1 MSRFQQGSL
10 LKQKRKSGPD
20 VWVFRWYDETNG
32 TRKYK
37 KRVLGKVTDMPLRR
51 DAEKA
56 VADFRANINVEVRV
70 PQTVSELAAHYRKH
84 ELTADKKA
92 FATIESTSIYLS
104 NHVVP
109 KWGNASLSDVRTV
122 DVEQWL
128 HSLPYAPATRSKIRN
143 IMSALFN
150 HGIRHEWIHR
160 NPITKVRASA
170 KRLREPDVLSPAE
183 LSALIAELPLREKA
197 MVMVAASTGL
207 RRSELI
213 ALTWRD
219 IDPLLIQVN
228 VLRSCVRNHFG
239 DTKTEAS
246 RRPVPLHSSVVECLN
261 EWRKESKHNGDDDFL
276 FPSNRKEGKQPITP
290 DMVLKKVIRPALVR
304 ARIVGKVI
312 GWHSFRHSLATNLR
326 AAGADLKTA
335 QELLRHANSRIT
347 LDIYT
352 RAISET
358 KRDANN
364 KVMEMVLEAGKPKV
378 SAPSPAPSQRE
389 PLLLEGSKK
398 GAENFQHPSAPSR
411 AETLISLCHKP
422 CIFFGLWR
430 GRRGSNPRPLP

>member
-10 LKQKRKSGPD
+10 LKLKRKNSPD

-32 TRKYK
+32 TRTYK
-37 KRVLGKVTDMPLRR
+37 KRTLGKVTDMPLRR
-51 DAEKA
+51 NAEKA

-70 PQTVSELAAHYRKH
+70 PQTVSDLAAHYRKY
-84 ELTADKKA
+84 ELTSDKKA
-92 FATIESTSIYLS
+92 FATIESTSIYLTR
-104 NHVVP
+104 HIVP
-109 KWGNASLSDVRTV
+109 KWGDVWLSDVRTV
-122 DVEQWL
+122 EVEQWL

-150 HGIRHEWIHR
+150 HGIRHEWTHR

-183 LSALIAELPLREKA
+183 LSALISELPLREKA
-197 MVMVAASTGL
+197 MVMLAGSTGL

-213 ALTWRD
+213 ALTWND
-219 IDPLLIQVN
+219 IDPLLVQVN

-261 EWRKESKHNGDDDFL
+261 EWRKESRHIGNDDFL

-304 ARIVGKVI
+304 AKIIGKVI

-364 KVMEMVLEAGKPKV
+364 KVMEMVLEAGR
-378 SAPSPAPSQRE
+378 QE
-389 PLLLEGSKK
+389 I
-398 GAENFQHPSAPSR
+398 QHPR
-411 AETLISLCHKP
+411 QH
-422 CIFFGLWR
+422 
-430 GRRGSNPRPLP
+430 PRNGNR

>member
-10 LKQKRKSGPD
+10 LKLKRKNSPD

-32 TRKYK
+32 TRTYK
-37 KRVLGKVTDMPLRR
+37 KRTLGKVTDMPLRR

-70 PQTVSELAAHYRKH
+70 PQTVSDLTAHYRKH
-84 ELTADKKA
+84 ELTSDKKA

-104 NHVVP
+104 NHIVP
-109 KWGNASLSDVRTV
+109 KWGDVWLSDVRTV
-122 DVEQWL
+122 EVEQWL
-128 HSLPYAPATRSKIRN
+128 HSLAYAPATRSKIRN

-150 HGIRHEWIHR
+150 HGIRQEWIHR

-170 KRLREPDVLSPAE
+170 KRLREPDVLTPAE
-183 LSALIAELPLREKA
+183 FSALIGELPLREKT
-197 MVMVAASTGL
+197 MVMVAGSTGL

-219 IDPLLIQVN
+219 IDPMLIQVN

-246 RRPVPLHSSVVECLN
+246 RRPVPLHSSVVECLD
-261 EWRKESKHNGDDDFL
+261 EWRKESRYNGDDDFL
-276 FPSNRKEGKQPITP
+276 FPSTRKEGKQPITP

-304 ARIVGKVI
+304 AKIAGKVI
-312 GWHSFRHSLATNLR
+312 GWHCFRHSLATNLR

-347 LDIYT
+347 LDVYT
-352 RAISET
+352 RAISAT

-364 KVMEMVLEAGKPKV
+364 KVMEMVIEAGKAKI

-389 PLLLEGSKK
+389 PLMLEGSKK
-398 GAENFQHPSAPSR
+398 GAGNSQHPSAPSR
-411 AETLISLCHKP
+411 GKTKIVTVP
-422 CIFFGLWR
+422 
-430 GRRGSNPRPLP
+430 

>member
-10 LKQKRKSGPD
+10 LKLKRKNSPD

-32 TRKYK
+32 TRTYK
-37 KRVLGKVTDMPLRR
+37 KRTLGKVTDMPLRR

-70 PQTVSELAAHYRKH
+70 PQTVSDLAAHYRKY
-84 ELTADKKA
+84 ELTSDKKA

-104 NHVVP
+104 RHIVP
-109 KWGNASLSDVRTV
+109 KWGDVWLSDVRTV
-122 DVEQWL
+122 EVEQWL

-150 HGIRHEWIHR
+150 HGIRHEWTHR

-183 LSALIAELPLREKA
+183 LSALISELPLREKA
-197 MVMVAASTGL
+197 MVMLAGSTGL

-213 ALTWRD
+213 ALTWND

-261 EWRKESKHNGDDDFL
+261 EWRKQSKHNGDTDFL
-276 FPSNRKEGKQPITP
+276 FPSNRKDGKQPITP

-304 ARIVGKVI
+304 AKIIGKVI

-364 KVMEMVLEAGKPKV
+364 KVMEMVIEAGRARI

-389 PLLLEGSKK
+389 PLMLEGSKK
-398 GAENFQHPSAPSR
+398 GAGNSQHPSAPSR
-411 AETLISLCHKP
+411 DKTKIVTVP
-422 CIFFGLWR
+422 
-430 GRRGSNPRPLP
+430 

>member
-10 LKQKRKSGPD
+10 LKLKRKNSPD

-32 TRKYK
+32 TRTYK
-37 KRVLGKVTDMPLRR
+37 KRTLGKVTDMPLRR

-70 PQTVSELAAHYRKH
+70 PQTVSDLAAHYRKY
-84 ELTADKKA
+84 ELTSDKKA

-104 NHVVP
+104 RHIVP
-109 KWGNASLSDVRTV
+109 KWGNVWLSDVRTV
-122 DVEQWL
+122 EVEQWL

-150 HGIRHEWIHR
+150 HGIRHEWTHR

-183 LSALIAELPLREKA
+183 LSALISELPLREKA
-197 MVMVAASTGL
+197 MVMVAGSTGL

-213 ALTWRD
+213 ALTWND

-304 ARIVGKVI
+304 AKIIGKVI

-364 KVMEMVLEAGKPKV
+364 KVMEMVIEAGKARI

-389 PLLLEGSKK
+389 PLMLEGSKK
-398 GAENFQHPSAPSR
+398 GAGNSQHPSAPSR
-411 AETLISLCHKP
+411 GKP
-422 CIFFGLWR
+422 KIVTV
-430 GRRGSNPRPLP
+430 P

>member
-10 LKQKRKSGPD
+10 LKLKRKNSPD

-32 TRKYK
+32 TRTYK
-37 KRVLGKVTDMPLRR
+37 KRTLGKVTDMPLRR

-70 PQTVSELAAHYRKH
+70 PQTVSDLAAHYRKY
-84 ELTADKKA
+84 ELTSDKKA

-104 NHVVP
+104 NHIVP
-109 KWGNASLSDVRTV
+109 KWGDVWMSDVRTV
-122 DVEQWL
+122 EVEQWL

-150 HGIRHEWIHR
+150 HGIRHEWTHR

-197 MVMVAASTGL
+197 MVMVAGSTGL

-213 ALTWRD
+213 ALTWND

-290 DMVLKKVIRPALVR
+290 DMVLKKVIRPALLR
-304 ARIVGKVI
+304 AKIIGKVI

-398 GAENFQHPSAPSR
+398 GADNSQHPSAPSR
-411 AETLISLCHKP
+411 AETLIATVP
-422 CIFFGLWR
+422 
-430 GRRGSNPRPLP
+430 

>member
-1 MSRFQQGSL
+1 MSRFQKGSL
-10 LKQKRKSGPD
+10 LKQRRKNGPD
-20 VWVFRWYDETNG
+20 IWVFRWYDETSG
-32 TRKYK
+32 KRTYK
-37 KRVLGKVTDMPLRR
+37 KRILGTVGDLPLRR
-51 DAEKA
+51 DAEQA

-70 PQTVSELAAHYRKH
+70 PQTVSDLAAHYRKH
-84 ELTADKKA
+84 ELTSDKKA

-109 KWGNASLSDVRTV
+109 KWGDVWLSDVRTV
-122 DVEQWL
+122 EVEQWL

-143 IMSALFN
+143 IMSTLFN

-197 MVMVAASTGL
+197 MVMLAASTGL
-207 RRSELI
+207 RRSEFI

-246 RRPVPLHSSVVECLN
+246 RRPVPLHSSVVQCLN
-261 EWRKESKHNGDDDFL
+261 EWRKKSKHNGDDDFL

-304 ARIVGKVI
+304 AKIIGKVI

-352 RAISET
+352 RAISAT
-358 KRDANN
+358 KREANN
-364 KVMEMVLEAGKPKV
+364 KVMEMVIEAGKTKL

-389 PLLLEGSKK
+389 PRLLEGSKK
-398 GAENFQHPSAPSR
+398 GAGKSQHPSAPSR
-411 AETLISLCHKP
+411 VTTDLVTVP
-422 CIFFGLWR
+422 
-430 GRRGSNPRPLP
+430 

>member
-10 LKQKRKSGPD
+10 LKLKRKNSPD

-32 TRKYK
+32 TRTYK
-37 KRVLGKVTDMPLRR
+37 KRTLGKVTDMPLRR

-70 PQTVSELAAHYRKH
+70 PQTVSDLAAYYRKY
-84 ELTADKKA
+84 ELTSDKKA

-104 NHVVP
+104 RHIVP
-109 KWGNASLSDVRTV
+109 KWGNVWLSDVRTV
-122 DVEQWL
+122 EVEQWL

-150 HGIRHEWIHR
+150 HGIRHEWTHR

-183 LSALIAELPLREKA
+183 LSASISELPLREKA
-197 MVMVAASTGL
+197 MVMLAGSTGL

-213 ALTWRD
+213 ALTWND

-304 ARIVGKVI
+304 AKIIGKVI

-364 KVMEMVLEAGKPKV
+364 KVMEMVIEAGKARI

-389 PLLLEGSKK
+389 PLMLEGSKK
-398 GAENFQHPSAPSR
+398 GAGNSQHPSAPSR
-411 AETLISLCHKP
+411 GKP
-422 CIFFGLWR
+422 KIVTV
-430 GRRGSNPRPLP
+430 P